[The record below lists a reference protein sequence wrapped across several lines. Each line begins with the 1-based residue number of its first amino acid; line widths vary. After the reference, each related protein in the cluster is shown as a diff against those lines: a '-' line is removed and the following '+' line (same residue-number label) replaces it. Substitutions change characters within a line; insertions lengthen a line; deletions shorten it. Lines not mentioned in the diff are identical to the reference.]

1 VQLRQL
7 AKGHFHTLEEVEE
20 YARQAV
26 QVADQA
32 GLAGAD
38 RSVLLPVI
46 FEQVAGS
53 QVIFEPPR
61 AVATGSI
68 IQQPANGQG

>member
-1 VQLRQL
+1 M
-7 AKGHFHTLEEVEE
+7 AKGHFHTLEEVEQ
-20 YARQAV
+20 YARDAV
-26 QVADQA
+26 NVADQA

-38 RSVLLPVI
+38 RIALLPVI

-61 AVATGSI
+61 AVAAGSI
-68 IQQPANGQG
+68 IHHAPDGQH